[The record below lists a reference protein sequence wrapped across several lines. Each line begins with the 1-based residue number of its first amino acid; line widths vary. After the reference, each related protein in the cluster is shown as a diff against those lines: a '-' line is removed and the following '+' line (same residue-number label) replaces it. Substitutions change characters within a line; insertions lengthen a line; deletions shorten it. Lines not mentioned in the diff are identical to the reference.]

1 MALLNAGPAAA
12 LASSSSSSPPPCR
25 AERWS
30 WRSSRWARPA
40 VRCNTSLAR
49 HFHLHRRRR
58 HRHHCSSSSSK
69 GKQGTPMRRRP
80 WCSISTARSSRRR
93 SSPRSAPS
101 CAPPTTSRPRIR
113 ASRTCVSSRVVT
125 HCLLCLCRCCS
136 GTRRTTHLFVEMP
149 GCRPHPG
156 TRHGGWQWH
165 SNVCPLYV
173 YFVVLE
179 FGVGNTSECMH
190 VRLALILIPS
200 IGTSDLSAPGPNRIF
215 GG

>member
-1 MALLNAGPAAA
+1 MPRGTMELEIVEVGP
-12 LASSSSSSPPPCR
+12 SSRPLQYVSRPPLPPP
-25 AERWS
+25 
-30 WRSSRWARPA
+30 PPPPPPPP
-40 VRCNTSLAR
+40 LQQQQ
-49 HFHLHRRRR
+49 
-58 HRHHCSSSSSK
+58 
-69 GKQGTPMRRRP
+69 QGE
-80 WCSISTARSSRRR
+80 AGD
-93 SSPRSAPS
+93 AHA
-101 CAPPTTSRPRIR
+101 APPLVQHFDSEKLPQTLVSEIRPFLR
-113 ASRTCVSSRVVT
+113 AANDIEAENPRVAYLCKFTCGHALFTLSLPSFSSYLLTVT
-125 HCLLCLCRCCS
+125 VEVASCCS

-156 TRHGGWQWH
+156 TRHGGWH